1 MSGHLTL
8 RRVLRCLLQ
17 SFLSLSSFLPKK
29 GELENWRRS
38 FFYVSILFLFT
49 LFFKAIYFYIPY
61 FSLFFSF
68 GASRLCFFFFLVIYE
83 FHYFS
88 ILFLYG
94 LTFGINCIHP
104 LYHLSRTS
112 RPFSKICLILKK
124 FDKNAKEIKKS
135 YIQHIIFI

>member
-68 GASRLCFFFFLVIYE
+68 LFFLLVLQGYVFFFVIYE

-94 LTFGINCIHP
+94 LTFGINCIRP

-124 FDKNAKEIKKS
+124 FDKNVKEKKRK
-135 YIQHIIFI
+135 

>member
-68 GASRLCFFFFLVIYE
+68 LFFLLVLQGYVFFLLYMNFIILVSCFYMDSLLE
-83 FHYFS
+83 STVS
-88 ILFLYG
+88 ILF
-94 LTFGINCIHP
+94 T
-104 LYHLSRTS
+104 T
-112 RPFSKICLILKK
+112 
-124 FDKNAKEIKKS
+124 
-135 YIQHIIFI
+135 